1 MPQPRYDIHKS
12 ARTRPVS
19 NGVKRC
25 PCAVLFDLDNTIAE
39 SFKPPSSDVAN
50 GLHELLKLMP
60 VAIMSGASFERM
72 EQDLL
77 PALPRDADVSRLYLF
92 PDTAAQCYICEA
104 GAWRSVYKFSFTKK
118 ECEGIMQAFK
128 EAIEETG
135 VLNGV
140 PRWGDLFLARDSQ
153 VTFAGLGVDA
163 PPELKLAWDP
173 SRAKREKLKHVLDQ
187 KLTGLDIRISGR
199 TAIDVTAREIDKAH
213 GVKWLAQRLGMEP
226 SEMLFVGDDLSMGG
240 NDAVVIPT
248 GIQTMEVKGPHEAAS
263 AIDNILASCPRG
275 GPLGGSTA
283 K

>member
-39 SFKPPSSDVAN
+39 SFKPLSSDVAN

-104 GAWRSVYKFSFTKK
+104 GAW
-118 ECEGIMQAFK
+118 
-128 EAIEETG
+128 
-135 VLNGV
+135 
-140 PRWGDLFLARDSQ
+140 
-153 VTFAGLGVDA
+153 LGVDA

-213 GVKWLAQRLGMEP
+213 GVKWLAQRLGVEP

-248 GIQTMEVKGPHEAAS
+248 GIQTIEVKTPHEAAS

-275 GPLGGSTA
+275 GPLVGSTA